1 MHGQIETA
9 CCDPTIALVQARRQ
23 DATCP
28 ACGESYLADL
38 SATVPR
44 PAAPRTDA
52 RVQVADEA
60 VLRPSQVPPV
70 ARLTHTED
78 AELVRVRQL
87 LCELRPDKGGPLGWA
102 PDGAP
107 PVAGGSAWTP
117 TLRVQTS
124 VEVPAIL
131 PGAFASQARES
142 RAPRLDPAT
151 TLGWLQRHG
160 TLSAGLRALYA
171 DCAEAMA
178 PVEVRAKWKALAPRD
193 VLGAAVVYGRKR
205 VLAAMAEW
213 WREPGADLAPAET
226 AADRAER
233 VDEMAGQAERTSAEV
248 RRALARVYGRSPLTS
263 TRPPV
268 SNAAIGLPLPAVDVR
283 PATAGQA
290 HDPASE

>member
-1 MHGQIETA
+1 MT

-78 AELVRVRQL
+78 DELVRVRRL
-87 LCELRPDKGGPLGWA
+87 LCELRPDRGGPLGWA
-102 PDGAP
+102 ADGAP
-107 PVAGGSAWTP
+107 PAAGGSAWTP

-142 RAPRLDPAT
+142 TAPRLDPSSV
-151 TLGWLQRHG
+151 LGWLQRHG

>member
-78 AELVRVRQL
+78 DELVRVRRL
-87 LCELRPDKGGPLGWA
+87 LCELRPDRGGPLGWA
-102 PDGAP
+102 ADGAP
-107 PVAGGSAWTP
+107 PAAGGSAWTP

-142 RAPRLDPAT
+142 TAPRLDPSSV
-151 TLGWLQRHG
+151 LGWLQRHG

-233 VDEMAGQAERTSAEV
+233 VDEMAVQAERTSAEV

>member
-60 VLRPSQVPPV
+60 VLRPSHVPPV

-78 AELVRVRQL
+78 DELVRVRRL
-87 LCELRPDKGGPLGWA
+87 LCELRPDRGGPLGWA
-102 PDGAP
+102 ADGAP
-107 PVAGGSAWTP
+107 PAAGGSAWTP

-142 RAPRLDPAT
+142 TAPRLDPSSV
-151 TLGWLQRHG
+151 LGWLQRHG

-233 VDEMAGQAERTSAEV
+233 VDEMAVQAERTSAEV

>member
-1 MHGQIETA
+1 MTTHGQTEAT
-9 CCDPTIALVQARRQ
+9 CCTPTIALVQARRQ

-44 PAAPRTDA
+44 PVGQRTDA

-87 LCELRPDKGGPLGWA
+87 LCELRPDRGGPLGWA
-102 PDGAP
+102 ADGAP
-107 PVAGGSAWTP
+107 PAAGGSAWTP
-117 TLRVQTS
+117 ALRVQTS

-178 PVEVRAKWKALAPRD
+178 PAEVRAKWKTLAPRD

-213 WREPGADLAPAET
+213 WREGVLPEREIRPMALESWEVEC
-226 AADRAER
+226 AAARASEATG
-233 VDEMAGQAERTSAEV
+233 E
-248 RRALARVYGRSPLTS
+248 ALARVRGR
-263 TRPPV
+263 V
-268 SNAAIGLPLPAVDVR
+268 SVVVAAEG
-283 PATAGQA
+283 AG
-290 HDPASE
+290 E

>member
-78 AELVRVRQL
+78 DELVRVRRL
-87 LCELRPDKGGPLGWA
+87 LCELRPDRGGPLGWA
-102 PDGAP
+102 ADGAP
-107 PVAGGSAWTP
+107 PAAGGSAWTP

-142 RAPRLDPAT
+142 TAPRLDPSSV
-151 TLGWLQRHG
+151 LGWLQRHG

>member
-78 AELVRVRQL
+78 DELVRVRRL
-87 LCELRPDKGGPLGWA
+87 LCELRPDRGGPLGWA
-102 PDGAP
+102 ADGAP
-107 PVAGGSAWTP
+107 PAAGGSAWTP

-142 RAPRLDPAT
+142 TAPRLDPSSV
-151 TLGWLQRHG
+151 LGWLQRHG

-213 WREPGADLAPAET
+213 WREPGPDLAPADT

-233 VDEMAGQAERTSAEV
+233 VDEMAVQAERTSAEV

-283 PATAGQA
+283 PAIAGQA